1 MPVERLSSA
10 VTDRR
15 GSKREPVL
23 LAGSAFGLARSRSVM
38 VSDLSP
44 DGAQL
49 DGRDLPSPGEDLLM
63 IVASFDSLAKVV
75 WRTGDKCGIVFDDTM
90 SDKAIVGM
98 KEKGKWAAV
107 TGWYR

>member
-1 MPVERLSSA
+1 MPMDGLSPA
-10 VTDRR
+10 VAERR
-15 GSKREPVL
+15 GSVREAVV
-23 LAGSAFGLARSRSVM
+23 LAGSAFGLARSRSVV

-75 WRTGDKCGIVFDDTM
+75 WRTGDKCGIMFDETVPH
-90 SDKAIVGM
+90 KALVGM
-98 KEKGKWAAV
+98 KKDGKWGAV